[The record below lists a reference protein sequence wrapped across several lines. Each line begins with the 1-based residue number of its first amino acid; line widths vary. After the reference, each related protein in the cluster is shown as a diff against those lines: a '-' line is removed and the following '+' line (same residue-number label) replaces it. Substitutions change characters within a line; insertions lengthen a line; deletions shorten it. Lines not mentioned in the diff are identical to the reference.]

1 MARKFMYT
9 WIVMLTKGKRKASS
23 FCINILNFQKYETS
37 ASKPVLLDRVSGGK
51 YVEEEKAI
59 QSFFVFLSFSSL
71 RQIFLPSLLEYT
83 KSVLLLT
90 CESVCVCVC
99 VCVFVCM
106 LCILTSEEVLRMP
119 FSGENQFFDAKTTF
133 YVLFSHKM

>member
-1 MARKFMYT
+1 MYT
-9 WIVMLTKGKRKASS
+9 WIVMFTKGKRKASS

-90 CESVCVCVC
+90 CECVCVFVCVCVC

-119 FSGENQFFDAKTTF
+119 FSGENQFFDAITTF
-133 YVLFSHKM
+133 YVLFSQKM